1 MDNLIIGFFVSFVIT
16 YVSIP
21 VIIRIAKAKKLV
33 DVPDSRKIH
42 KAPVPSLGGF
52 GIFAGFLLAMLIAV
66 PSKSSVGIQYI
77 VAAAFL
83 VYMLGLKDDVMIITP
98 MKKFIGQLAAAFI
111 IINLANIR
119 LTSLNGVFGIYELPY
134 AVSLVISY
142 FAVILIINA
151 FNLIDGV
158 DGLAGTLGIIS
169 SLIFGIYFYFAGDP
183 MYAVMGLSLTG
194 GLGAFLVFNY
204 TPAKIFMGDTGSML
218 VGLVNAI
225 MVLHFINV
233 ASSPGA
239 LVPVASAPAV
249 GLAILAVPLFDT
261 LRVFMIRIFLHR
273 RSPFTPDRNHIHHL
287 LLDCGCSHPIC
298 TATLAVYNLLLIVG
312 VFALRAEGNYLLL
325 LGLTLLSLSFVGVV
339 AYFRKP
345 ANRPIM
351 ATITGIEPIIPVAE
365 GLALQDVSTG
375 ITRKSGSLEPQ
386 KNAVIPSPI
395 HPVFSMEEE

>member
-66 PSKSSVGIQYI
+66 PSKS
-77 VAAAFL
+77 AAAFL

-287 LLDCGCSHPIC
+287 LLDCGYSHPIC

-312 VFALRAEGNYLLL
+312 VFALRAEGNYFLL

-345 ANRPIM
+345 ASRPIL
-351 ATITGIEPIIPVAE
+351 ANITGIEPIIPVAE

-395 HPVFSMEEE
+395 QPVFSMEEE